1 MATELEFCLLG
12 PLVVRRGGATVAVSP
27 GKQRVILAM
36 LLLNA
41 GHVVSTDELAETLW
55 SSGPPPSGLVAVQN
69 YVMRLRNALGDVGRD
84 RILTQPPGYLISVHA
99 DELDVSRFETLLAD
113 ARAAARD
120 GRWQEAQA
128 RARAAVELW
137 RGQPLADIDS
147 DALAS
152 REVPRLEEL
161 RLQALET
168 RIDAELRL
176 GRHADVVAELRQL
189 ASAHP
194 LRERLHAQLMLAL
207 YRDRRQAEALAAYQV
222 ARQLLID
229 ELGAEPGRELRA
241 LHQQI
246 LAGDPAITAPEPALS
261 ISGTARPDNSAPSW
275 RPLRRP
281 ANIRRTSAIALIAV
295 ACAVI
300 AAVGIVW
307 SSQAKN
313 VVAVP
318 PPRTAFQRIVTPL
331 YASPT
336 AAYWLALARAAPT
349 TRAAIVDI
357 CAPDGSGSG
366 CNGKP
371 ADAAS
376 PGWPPTV
383 KALSRAGVT
392 PLYYI
397 STRYAAA
404 PIATVETEVRDAISW
419 YDTADMFF
427 DQVPTSCSNVSY
439 YQRLYRYVHHLGG
452 IVMLDAGAATSTSSC
467 YMPAADILQVFTGSQ
482 AQFQTET
489 FPSWLARFPSS
500 RFAAVISAGT
510 RSSVGTDIRDAA
522 RDRIGNVYVDDET
535 GTPDFSTLPAFWS
548 AEVSDMKAKS

>member
-1 MATELEFCLLG
+1 MATEVEFCLLG
-12 PLVVRRGGATVAVSP
+12 PLVVRRRGATVAVSP

-41 GHVVSTDELAETLW
+41 GQVVSTDELAETLW

-69 YVMRLRNALGDVGRD
+69 YVMRLRNALGDIGRD
-84 RILTQPPGYLISVHA
+84 RILTQPPGYLIRVLA
-99 DELDVSRFETLLAD
+99 DEFDVTRFETLLAE

-128 RARAAVELW
+128 RARAALELW
-137 RGQPLADIDS
+137 RGQPLADVDS
-147 DALAS
+147 DALAA

-168 RIDAELRL
+168 RIDADVRL

-207 YRDRRQAEALAAYQV
+207 YRDSRQAEALAAYQV

-229 ELGAEPGRELRA
+229 ELGAEPGPELRA

-246 LAGDPAITAPEPALS
+246 LTGDPAIAGPEPPLS
-261 ISGTARPDNSAPSW
+261 ITGTARPDDGAQ
-275 RPLRRP
+275 RRP
-281 ANIRRTSAIALIAV
+281 AKIRRRTAITLAAAAGVAIAV
-295 ACAVI
+295 A
-300 AAVGIVW
+300 GIVW
-307 SSQAKN
+307 SSQAKH
-313 VVAVP
+313 VGAVA
-318 PPRTAFQRIVTPL
+318 PPRAVLQRIVTPL
-331 YASPT
+331 YAPPT
-336 AAYWLALARAAPT
+336 ATYWLSLARAAPT
-349 TRAAIVDI
+349 ARAAIVDI

-376 PGWPPTV
+376 PGWPLTV
-383 KALSRAGVT
+383 KGLRRAGVT

-397 STRYAAA
+397 STNFAAT
-404 PIATVETEVRDAISW
+404 PLPTVETEVRDAISW
-419 YDTADMFF
+419 YDTPNIFF

-439 YQRLYRYVHHLGG
+439 YQSLYRYVHHLGG
-452 IVMLDAGAATSTSSC
+452 IVMLDAGAVTSTSSC

-482 AQFQTET
+482 AEFEAET

-510 RSSVGTDIRDAA
+510 RSAVGTDIRDAA
-522 RDRIGNVYVDDET
+522 RDRIGNIYVDDEK

-548 AEVSDMKAKS
+548 TEVSDLKDRS